1 MRRPEEKPRPTD
13 ARRDDDAE
21 GHRLTES
28 TMHQRT
34 DHHHRPAHSSGWLAR
49 GVLALALASSVAATG
64 CNMFASWGA
73 KARGTVNSITKRN
86 VDFDR
91 PAPAEEDLDGIRAVA
106 IADVEGESTQAAKIS
121 AYLSSQLSDSGRF
134 TPVEATSPGT
144 VGTALIRGKVADAKY
159 DERIDAQS
167 AKCGEKACE
176 TRTRIGTAVV
186 SVTFSLVDAKSNRVL
201 VQKTLE
207 DRRESKT
214 SATDS
219 DPPSI
224 DGEALLDEAA
234 HEVADEFFAAV
245 SPHVVTETVF
255 FETDGKAK
263 ALKEGAQRALNG
275 DLDGAIASFEE
286 GLAEAEA
293 KADDNAIAKARY
305 DLGLALV
312 IKGDYEKGLELLEL
326 AQQPKARRNWTDTV
340 LAAQRWKTDA
350 ERARTQFAANE
361 GEPPTH
367 DPKMRASEDPEAMQS
382 VKGLGKLLPKKS

>member
-1 MRRPEEKPRPTD
+1 
-13 ARRDDDAE
+13 
-21 GHRLTES
+21 
-28 TMHQRT
+28 MHQRS
-34 DHHHRPAHSSGWLAR
+34 DHHHRPAQASGWLAR
-49 GVLALALASSVAATG
+49 SVLALALTSSLAATG

-91 PAPAEEDLDGIRAVA
+91 PAPAEEDLEGIRAVA
-106 IADVEGESTQAAKIS
+106 VADLEGESTRAAKIS

-134 TPVEATSPGT
+134 ALVEAGSPGSD
-144 VGTALIRGKVADAKY
+144 GTALIRGKVVDAKY
-159 DERIDAQS
+159 DERVDAQS
-167 AKCGEKACE
+167 AKCGDKACE

-186 SVTFSLVDAKSNRVL
+186 SVTFSLVDAGSNRVL
-201 VQKTLE
+201 LQKTLE
-207 DRRESKT
+207 DRREAKT

-234 HEVADEFFAAV
+234 HEVADDFFAAV

-275 DLDGAIASFEE
+275 DLEGAIASFEE

-293 KADDNAIAKARY
+293 KDDDNAIAKARY

-312 IKGDYEKGLELLEL
+312 IKGEYDEGLELLEL
-326 AQQPKARRNWTDTV
+326 AQEPKARRNWTDTV

-350 ERARTQFAANE
+350 ERARAQFAANE

-367 DPKMRASEDPEAMQS
+367 DPKMRASEDPEALES
-382 VKGLGKLLPKKS
+382 VKGLGKLLPKKG